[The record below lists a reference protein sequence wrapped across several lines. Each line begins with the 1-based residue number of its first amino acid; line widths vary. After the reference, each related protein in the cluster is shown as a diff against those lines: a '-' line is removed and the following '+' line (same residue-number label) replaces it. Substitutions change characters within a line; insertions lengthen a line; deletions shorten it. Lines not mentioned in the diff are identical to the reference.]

1 MDRRNQEHAVTE
13 IIKSM
18 GVSLKNR
25 GLYPSSHPLVRKPVE
40 QCLELILPFFE
51 DRNELALAI
60 SDGTLVLEGVPI
72 FTVTSSLQ
80 SFLDRLNR
88 IGVPALIFY
97 RGIDLPEIDLFIR
110 FLHETKAEGMT
121 ADEIRD
127 RLLALGVTRIRVKQ
141 IEAETEDDYS
151 VARTIYANAVSVVA
165 SVLAEVRSGRIPS
178 GAETV
183 RVVTDMGGMLTRNRD
198 ALLALTLIKNFDE
211 YTFNH
216 SVNVAVLALTLADE
230 LAIGDEA
237 MVEVGVAGLL
247 HDVGK
252 TQLALDLIRKPGSLT
267 ADEFEEIK
275 KHPEGGFVLAQ
286 KMSDIPS
293 SAAYM
298 IREHHMRHDRSG
310 YPKTE
315 PGYRLHQHSAII
327 SVADCYDALTTMR
340 CYQAPKTP
348 SGALQLM
355 EAEAGKSLNP
365 QVVAQLRQALGDF
378 PVGTMVRLNTFEVGV
393 VTATGEGKK
402 TPRRV
407 GVLFDRDGKPLL
419 RPEEVDIDTGLG
431 GPGAGRLVMSAVNP
445 MLFPYAA
452 AGTYLN
458 GATGAA

>member
-1 MDRRNQEHAVTE
+1 MDRRVQEHAVTE
-13 IIKSM
+13 IIKFM

-25 GLYPSSHPLVRKPVE
+25 GLYPPAHPLVRKPVE
-40 QCLELILPFFE
+40 QCLELIRPFF
-51 DRNELALAI
+51 DGHNELALAI

-72 FTVTSSLQ
+72 FTVTSSLE
-80 SFLDRLNR
+80 SFMDRLTR
-88 IGVPALIFY
+88 IGVRALIFD
-97 RGIDLPEIDLFIR
+97 RGLDLPDIDLFIR
-110 FLHETKAEGMT
+110 FLHETKAEGLST
-121 ADEIRD
+121 DEIHD
-127 RLLALGVTRIRVKQ
+127 RLLALGIRRIRVKQ
-141 IEAETEDDYS
+141 VDSETEDDYA
-151 VARTIYANAVSVVA
+151 VARTVYANAVSVVA
-165 SVLAEVRSGRIPS
+165 SVLAEIRSGRIPS
-178 GAETV
+178 GAETL

-216 SVNVAVLALTLADE
+216 SVNVSVLALTLADE
-230 LAIGDEA
+230 LEIGDEA
-237 MVEVGVAGLL
+237 MIEVGVAGLL

-252 TQLALDLIRKPGSLT
+252 TQLALDLIRKPGTLT

-275 KHPEGGFVLAQ
+275 KHPEEGFALASR
-286 KMSDIPS
+286 MSDIPS

-298 IREHHMRHDRSG
+298 IREHHMRYDRSG

-315 PGYRLHQHSAII
+315 PGYRLHQYSPII
-327 SVADCYDALTTMR
+327 AVADCYDALTTMR

-355 EAEAGKSLNP
+355 EGEAGKSLNP
-365 QVVAQLRQALGDF
+365 LVVAQLREALGDY
-378 PVGTMVRLNTFEVGV
+378 PVGTMVRLNTMEVGV

-407 GVLFDRDGKPLL
+407 ALLFERDGRPML
-419 RPEEVDIDTGLG
+419 RPEEVDIDSGLG

-452 AGTYLN
+452 AGAYLN
-458 GATGAA
+458 AASGAA